1 MSQTEAPAPSK
12 SRGRNVL
19 LIASLCLNV
28 ALIVMIV
35 AGIANAIRT
44 AGHPK
49 GMLAPQALLAGALDS
64 ERPQIQAIIDA
75 HAERIK
81 ALEKA
86 SVQARKAALEEF
98 ARPQFDSAAFKKAL
112 DAVDAADEAVRQEQM
127 AVMNEA
133 AAKLSA
139 SERKTITDKAHRRI
153 RWWMGMRH
161 HFP

>member
-1 MSQTEAPAPSK
+1 
-12 SRGRNVL
+12 
-19 LIASLCLNV
+19 V

-49 GMLAPQALLAGALDS
+49 GMLAPQALLASASES

-75 HAERIK
+75 HATRTKE
-81 ALEKA
+81 LEKA
-86 SVQARKAALEEF
+86 SFAARKAALEEF
-98 ARPQFDSAAFKKAL
+98 GRPNFDSAAFKKAL

-127 AVMNEA
+127 AVMNET

-153 RWWMGMRH
+153 RWWLGLRRH
-161 HFP
+161 L